1 MGAISF
7 TELDATVGGET
18 SNSYGTLDELKAY
31 FANRDEASDLL
42 AESDSALIARMIQA
56 TLINDTVLKA
66 YGILASDEQS
76 LEFPRKELVD
86 KHGRSYADDII
97 PEKIKYAQFE
107 QALYLYTNDISIPS
121 ILTQGFKEAKLDVM
135 QIKLDKDFVPK
146 KLAYDAIDFLELF
159 GEVTLADSKFTQVQV
174 IRY

>member
-7 TELDATVGGET
+7 TELITDVGGET

-31 FANRDEASDLL
+31 FAHRDEAASLL
-42 AESDSALIARMIQA
+42 AEDDSVLIARMIQA

-66 YGILASDEQS
+66 YGSLVSDEQS

-107 QALYLYTNDISIPS
+107 QALYLYSNDISVPS
-121 ILTQGFKEAKLDVM
+121 ILTQGFSMAKLDVM

-146 KLAYDAIDFLELF
+146 KLSYDAIDFLELF
-159 GEVTLADSKFTQVQV
+159 GEVTLADSKMTQVQV

>member
-1 MGAISF
+1 MAISF
-7 TELDATVGGET
+7 TELDTTVGGET
-18 SNSYGTLDELKAY
+18 ANSYGTLAELKDY
-31 FANRDEASDLL
+31 FTNRAEAASLL
-42 AESDSALIARMIQA
+42 TEGDSVLIARMIQA

-66 YGILASDEQS
+66 YGAIASDTQS

-86 KHGRSYADDII
+86 KHGRSYEDNII
-97 PEKIKYAQFE
+97 PDKIKYAQFE
-107 QALYLYTNDISIPS
+107 QALYLYLNDISTPN

-146 KLAYDAIDFLELF
+146 KLSYDAIDFLELF
-159 GEVTLADSKFTQVQV
+159 GEVTLADSNFTQVQV

>member
-7 TELDATVGGET
+7 TELVTEVGGET
-18 SNSYGTLDELKAY
+18 ANSYGTLDDLKAY
-31 FANRDEASDLL
+31 FANREEAVGLL
-42 AESDSALIARMIQA
+42 SEGDSVLIARMIQA

-66 YGILASDEQS
+66 YGSLASNEQA
-76 LEFPRKELVD
+76 LEFPRKGLVD
-86 KHGRSYADDII
+86 KHGRSYSDDSI

-107 QALYLYTNDISIPS
+107 QTLYLYLNDISIPS

-146 KLAYDAIDFLELF
+146 KLSYDAIDFLELF

>member
-1 MGAISF
+1 MSAISF
-7 TELDATVGGET
+7 TELVTDVGGES
-18 SNSYGTLDELKAY
+18 SNSYGTLDELKDY
-31 FANRDEASDLL
+31 FANRAEASTLL
-42 AESDSALIARMIQA
+42 AEDDSVIIARMIQA

-66 YGILASDEQS
+66 YGVIASDEQS

-86 KHGRSYADDII
+86 KHGRKYRDDII
-97 PEKIKYAQFE
+97 PDKIKYAQFE
-107 QALYLYTNDISIPS
+107 QALYLFLNDITTPS

-146 KLAYDAIDFLELF
+146 KLSYDAIDFLELF
-159 GEVTLADSKFTQVQV
+159 GEVTLSDSQMTQVQV